1 MLGVAGIGLCIAL
14 VVYAALSDVE
24 ERSVVRASLRQLDD
38 YEVQSVREKELLA
51 PIQERALA
59 PLLEG
64 LTTLGKR
71 FTPQGYLDGVR
82 TKLVIAGTG
91 DQDSFD
97 RFMAIR
103 VVTVVLA
110 PIAAYLAYTNS
121 PVSGMGQLLFT
132 LLAGA
137 ICVVGP
143 DSVLDRKVQDRQ
155 FEIRRKL
162 PDVMDL
168 LVISVE
174 AGLGF
179 EQALDRTVAAVPG
192 PLTEEFSRML
202 GETRAGASRA
212 EALRAMD
219 ARTNIPE
226 IRSFVLAI
234 LQADMFGVSIGRVLR
249 AQADEMRVKRRQ
261 LAEERA
267 AKAPVKMMVP
277 MVFCIFPALF
287 VVILGPAM
295 MNIMDAF

>member
-1 MLGVAGIGLCIAL
+1 MLGVAGIGLMVGL
-14 VVYAALSDVE
+14 VIYTALSRVE
-24 ERSVVRASLRQLDD
+24 ERSIVRASLRQLDD

-71 FTPQGYLDGVR
+71 FTPQGYLEGVR

-287 VVILGPAM
+287 VVILGPAI

>member
-1 MLGVAGIGLCIAL
+1 
-14 VVYAALSDVE
+14 
-24 ERSVVRASLRQLDD
+24 
-38 YEVQSVREKELLA
+38 
-51 PIQERALA
+51 

-71 FTPQGYLDGVR
+71 FTPQGYLEGVR

-179 EQALDRTVAAVPG
+179 
-192 PLTEEFSRML
+192 
-202 GETRAGASRA
+202 
-212 EALRAMD
+212 
-219 ARTNIPE
+219 
-226 IRSFVLAI
+226 
-234 LQADMFGVSIGRVLR
+234 
-249 AQADEMRVKRRQ
+249 
-261 LAEERA
+261 
-267 AKAPVKMMVP
+267 
-277 MVFCIFPALF
+277 
-287 VVILGPAM
+287 
-295 MNIMDAF
+295 